1 MTDIVKDIEG
11 IAKASLDMRTRLIVA
26 LGAGVVLILLGLGLA
41 HHFEDKG
48 RQLER
53 AGWLAKE
60 VAEKQ
65 ADIALERKHA
75 VDMAA
80 LKDHYE
86 AIGRTTSENHET
98 ELAQLRI
105 ERDADRR
112 RADAAGGLRIIAP
125 ACPAGGTVATTEAP
139 GAGGRDEAGTRTVRL
154 PQQVE
159 NDLWAIADDADEVSA
174 QLRACQSWIRAN
186 GFYGNEPAG
195 SGQLLD
201 RMIAAPNQ
209 SAEEPTQ

>member
-1 MTDIVKDIEG
+1 MTDILKDIEG
-11 IAKASLDMRTRLIVA
+11 AAVATVDIRTKLIIG
-26 LGAGVVLILLGLGLA
+26 LGAALALAGLFAWGA
-41 HHFEDKG
+41 NHFEDKG

-75 VDMAA
+75 ADMAA

-86 AIGRTTSENHET
+86 AIGRTTSENHEN
-98 ELAQLRI
+98 ELAQLRL

-112 RADAAGGLRIIAP
+112 RADAAGGLRILAP
-125 ACPAGGTVATTEAP
+125 ACPAGGTVAATEA
-139 GAGGRDEAGTRTVRL
+139 AGTSGRHEAGTRSIRL

-186 GFYGNEPAG
+186 GFYGKEPTG

-201 RMIAAPNQ
+201 RMIAAPTQ
-209 SAEEPTQ
+209 PAEEPTQ